1 MAAVNVRNLFIQ
13 SRCLSS
19 WVLHKHCLKK
29 VQIRSYFWSVLSSIR
44 TEYSKTRTRNNSV
57 FAHFSGSITRMYLA
71 NATNL
76 DTTSLALQ
84 IIAATATGKIQ
95 VQYICHIKFP
105 FTFAYSGFCRPC
117 FQKLFFKKRLGCV
130 YTSKHAAGTFKHWAE
145 FVKP

>member
-1 MAAVNVRNLFIQ
+1 
-13 SRCLSS
+13 
-19 WVLHKHCLKK
+19 
-29 VQIRSYFWSVLSSIR
+29 
-44 TEYSKTRTRNNSV
+44 
-57 FAHFSGSITRMYLA
+57 MYLA

>member
-1 MAAVNVRNLFIQ
+1 MAAVNFRNLFIQ
-13 SRCLSS
+13 SKYVASRI
-19 WVLHKHCLKK
+19 LHKHCLKK
-29 VQIRSYFWSVLSSIR
+29 VQIRSYFWSVLSFIR

-71 NATNL
+71 NATNS

-95 VQYICHIKFP
+95 VQYICHIRFP
-105 FTFAYSGFCRPC
+105 FIFAYSGFCRPC
-117 FQKLFFKKRLGCV
+117 FQKSFFKKRLGCV
-130 YTSKHAAGTFKHWAE
+130 YTSKLAAGTFKHWAE

>member
-1 MAAVNVRNLFIQ
+1 MAAVNFRNLFIQ
-13 SRCLSS
+13 SKCLSS

-84 IIAATATGKIQ
+84 IIAATVLVKYRFNIFVTSNFHLHSHTVVFADHVFRNYFLKKDSVAYIPQSMRPALSNTG
-95 VQYICHIKFP
+95 P
-105 FTFAYSGFCRPC
+105 S
-117 FQKLFFKKRLGCV
+117 L
-130 YTSKHAAGTFKHWAE
+130 
-145 FVKP
+145 